1 MLEHDFTLDRAETLV
16 RECEQ
21 LSVSLQL
28 VHEQDLNTEQYS
40 ALQPMT
46 CVLLSKLID
55 DLQTAVT
62 VIGVYRFQSEE
73 GGMGEAPMVDA
84 LDS

>member
-28 VHEQDLNTEQYS
+28 VHEQDLSTEQYI

-62 VIGVYRFQSEE
+62 VIGVYRFQIEE